1 MNMYTRVYFAKL
13 CILEFILQNYV
24 YSEMIR
30 LTMSETL
37 CLCRDLILLTV
48 SETLC
53 LCRDLILLA
62 VSETL
67 CLCRDLILLAVSE
80 TLCLCRDLI
89 LLTVIETLCLC
100 RDLIL
105 LTVIETLCLCR
116 DLKLQLDT
124 EEAEKRFVKGHIMRI
139 KNKAVDIKV
148 EEHLLKMVSKV

>member
-1 MNMYTRVYFAKL
+1 MYTRVYFPKL

-30 LTMSETL
+30 LTL
-37 CLCRDLILLTV
+37 

-62 VSETL
+62 VSE
-67 CLCRDLILLAVSE
+67 I
-80 TLCLCRDLI
+80 
-89 LLTVIETLCLC
+89 
-100 RDLIL
+100 
-105 LTVIETLCLCR
+105 LCLCR
-116 DLKLQLDT
+116 DLKLKLDT

-148 EEHLLKMVSKV
+148 EEHLLRMVSKV